1 VTDRRRSFALVVMLV
16 FAGCAGG
23 GGPAADPVTVTPAPV
38 PTEATPTPAYRLAPG
53 LAESGVVSPLAL
65 ADAHADVLRGT
76 VYRVRIEE
84 RVDPATGPSRRRML
98 RGTFANRTVYR
109 FRIKQER
116 GNDTRLVS
124 AFYADGDDL
133 YERQVTDGEPRYYR
147 PRTGLR
153 AEAPYPQ
160 DPLGSPLQ
168 RQQLY
173 VALEGTRP
181 AFNTTETAGGERRYV
196 LRASS
201 ARDRR
206 FLAAMAYVDRI
217 SAYQFR
223 AVVTAQGLVT
233 AYRIAYV
240 ATVDGEPRRV
250 VRMVRWTAVGNAT
263 VTAPA
268 WYSTARNRTAS

>member
-1 VTDRRRSFALVVMLV
+1 MTDRRRSFALAVMLV
-16 FAGCAGG
+16 FAGCAGS
-23 GGPAADPVTVTPAPV
+23 GGPGADPVTVTPAPV
-38 PTEATPTPAYRLAPG
+38 PTDTTPTPAYRLAPG

-65 ADAHADVLRGT
+65 ADAHADILRET

-98 RGTFANRTVYR
+98 QGTFANRTVYR
-109 FRIKQER
+109 FRIVQER
-116 GNDTRLVS
+116 GNDTQLAS

-133 YERQVTDGEPRYYR
+133 YERQVTDGESRYYR
-147 PRTGLR
+147 PRTRLR

-173 VALEGTRP
+173 VALEGTQP
-181 AFNTTETAGGERRYV
+181 FIDTTETAGGEQHYL
-196 LRASS
+196 LRASE

-217 SAYQFR
+217 SEYQFR

-233 AYRIAYV
+233 AYRISYV
-240 ATVDGEPRRV
+240 ATVDGERRRV
-250 VRMVRWTAVGNAT
+250 VRTAQWSAVGNTT

-268 WYSTARNRTAS
+268 WYDTARNRTAS